1 MRFIMNKYNL
11 YFLFLTFIH
20 ILQMKCAYFSFGFDS
35 AISPFNSS
43 NNAFFICLEITDLS
57 LENNS
62 VKRFN

>member
-1 MRFIMNKYNL
+1 MNKYNL

-43 NNAFFICLEITDLS
+43 DNAFFYMPR
-57 LENNS
+57 NNRLIS
-62 VKRFN
+62 RK